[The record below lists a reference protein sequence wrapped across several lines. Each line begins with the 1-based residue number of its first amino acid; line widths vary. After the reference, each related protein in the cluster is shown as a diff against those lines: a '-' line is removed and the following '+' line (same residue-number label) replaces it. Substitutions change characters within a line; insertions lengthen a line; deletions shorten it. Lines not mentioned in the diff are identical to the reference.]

1 MILQGKISRR
11 PLGVII
17 LHLRP
22 STIIDRQERLLP
34 KRGQVDNNDCTSG
47 NCRNE
52 ATQFIC
58 PSLTAARPDRTAPV
72 SFDSDCHPMVV
83 QIEFKQ
89 TN

>member
-11 PLGVII
+11 TLGVII

-22 STIIDRQERLLP
+22 STIVDRQERFLP

-58 PSLTAARPDRTAPV
+58 PPLTAAQPTKTTPV
-72 SFDSDCHPMVV
+72 SSDSDFHPMVV
-83 QIEFKQ
+83 KVEF
-89 TN
+89 